1 MFALKKN
8 KFIFYYIELYSI
20 KNDFFIIYFTRDV
33 IIFWI
38 SGLSNLFCKIIWQNS
53 NEKEKSILMKF
64 LEFFFNNIVDYL
76 IIIIIMYIIINI
88 K

>member
-33 IIFWI
+33 IIF
-38 SGLSNLFCKIIWQNS
+38 
-53 NEKEKSILMKF
+53 
-64 LEFFFNNIVDYL
+64 
-76 IIIIIMYIIINI
+76 
-88 K
+88 